1 MSDYWREFRTEWRAV
16 SSATFGLAF
25 GLVMTSYAVSIMGPH
40 LIKEFGWE
48 KADLVKVQMITLL
61 SVFAYPL
68 VGRLA
73 DTITTRR
80 TALIG
85 VIASPVLLIGL
96 SMVGDLTT
104 YAVLFVTQSIFLA
117 TTTPPVYSRII
128 VQRFNLARGL
138 ALAIAVAG
146 PSLIAAT
153 CGPLLNNFVVD
164 HGWRAGYLVLAFATL
179 IGGGLAIMLMPPE
192 QRMTM
197 PGKAAP
203 AARSDYATII
213 RNPSFWLLNG
223 AVLLC
228 TMPMAVLLT
237 QMGLIVGEHGVV
249 DKTVSVIVS
258 AYASGMVVGR
268 LASGIA
274 LDKLPAKLVA
284 SFTLALS
291 AAGLF
296 VMSQHGVSV
305 TMLAIAVMAVGLSFG
320 AESDIVG
327 YLISR
332 IFPIRNYGLVFGIL
346 SANTT
351 IATAA
356 GAAMM
361 ATLLDRHDSYAPFLT
376 IASFSVLLGSLMF
389 LMLPRTRRASDEPS
403 GHDGDGALARTGD

>member
-1 MSDYWREFRTEWRAV
+1 MPEYWREFRTEWRAV

-40 LIKEFGWE
+40 LIREFGWE
-48 KADLVKVQMITLL
+48 KADLVKVQMITLV

-85 VIASPVLLIGL
+85 VLASPVLLIGL
-96 SMVGDLTT
+96 SMVNDLTT
-104 YAVLFVTQSIFLA
+104 YAVLFVTQSILLA
-117 TTTPPVYSRII
+117 TTTPPVYSRIV

-164 HGWRAGYLVLAFATL
+164 HGWRAGYVVLAVATL
-179 IGGGLAIMLMPPE
+179 GGGGLAIMLMPPE
-192 QRMTM
+192 RRM
-197 PGKAAP
+197 PLPAKASPTAP
-203 AARSDYATII
+203 SDYAQILRT
-213 RNPSFWLLNG
+213 PAFWLLNG

-258 AYASGMVVGR
+258 AYAGGMVVGR

-284 SFTLALS
+284 SGILALS
-291 AAGLF
+291 AVGLF
-296 VMSQHGVSV
+296 IMSQQGVSV
-305 TMLAIAVMAVGLSFG
+305 ALLAVAVMTVGLSFG
-320 AESDIVG
+320 AESDMVG

-346 SANTT
+346 SATTT

-356 GAAMM
+356 GAATM
-361 ATLLDRHDSYAPFLT
+361 AMLLDRHDSYAPFLT
-376 IASFSVLLGSLMF
+376 IASVSVLLGSLMF
-389 LMLPRTRRASDEPS
+389 LMLPRPRTASDEPA
-403 GHDGDGALARTGD
+403 GRVGGELKMDTGD